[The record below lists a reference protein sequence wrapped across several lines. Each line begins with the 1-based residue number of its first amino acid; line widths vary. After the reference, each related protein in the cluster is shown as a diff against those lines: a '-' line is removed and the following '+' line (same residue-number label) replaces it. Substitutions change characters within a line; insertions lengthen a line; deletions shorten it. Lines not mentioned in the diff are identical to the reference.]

1 LDADKQHRPDAA
13 STPMRDFQHSLPMEL
28 LRARESAMSRFRPM
42 LRDHDLT
49 EQQWRTIRTLAAY
62 NGIDASELARRSFL
76 LSPSLTRILQFL
88 EREGIIRRSSDVA
101 DQRRSVFFLTSKGRK
116 IYASVASDTERIY
129 IDMERDF
136 GLKKME
142 KLYELLAE
150 FSSMKGGDEKQE

>member
-1 LDADKQHRPDAA
+1 
-13 STPMRDFQHSLPMEL
+13 MRDFQHSLPMEL

-116 IYASVASDTERIY
+116 IYTSVASDTERIY
-129 IDMERDF
+129 IDMERNF
-136 GLKKME
+136 GLEKME
-142 KLYELLAE
+142 MLYELLAD
-150 FSSMKGGDEKQE
+150 FSSMKASDEKKE